1 MVDLAGNGGWEC
13 ECECVLCTVYC
24 LYWKLIFVTLLSK
37 ESFLCG
43 CFSCSLHS
51 KAKDQGKRGTCT
63 DIDYRY
69 NQRHPKTYIV
79 WERKRGG
86 ERERERERENV
97 LWGVSR
103 EETCPSSSQ
112 HHCSLL
118 LLHVL
123 VDPKGLSL
131 FFFFFSS
138 LFIITYYLVS
148 PLSFSLICIICYN
161 SLCFWFLP
169 FFLSLA
175 NVFFSP
181 LSLM

>member
-86 ERERERERENV
+86 ERERERERECIVGGFKRGNMSKFV
-97 LWGVSR
+97 PTPLFFA
-103 EETCPSSSQ
+103 SSSCLSRSQ
-112 HHCSLL
+112 RSL
-118 LLHVL
+118 
-123 VDPKGLSL
+123 S

-138 LFIITYYLVS
+138 LFIFTYYLVS

>member
-131 FFFFFSS
+131 FSFFFLLS
-138 LFIITYYLVS
+138 LFLLIILSLHYPFLSYASFAITLFAFDS
-148 PLSFSLICIICYN
+148 FLSFYL
-161 SLCFWFLP
+161 
-169 FFLSLA
+169 
-175 NVFFSP
+175 
-181 LSLM
+181 

>member
-69 NQRHPKTYIV
+69 NQRHHPKTYIV
-79 WERKRGG
+79 WER
-86 ERERERERENV
+86 ERERERERECIVGGFKRGNMSKFV
-97 LWGVSR
+97 PTPLFFA
-103 EETCPSSSQ
+103 SSSCLSRSQ
-112 HHCSLL
+112 RSL
-118 LLHVL
+118 
-123 VDPKGLSL
+123 S
-131 FFFFFSS
+131 FFFFFLLS
-138 LFIITYYLVS
+138 LFLLIILSLHYPFLSYASFAITLFAFDS
-148 PLSFSLICIICYN
+148 FLSFYL
-161 SLCFWFLP
+161 
-169 FFLSLA
+169 
-175 NVFFSP
+175 
-181 LSLM
+181 